1 MTAKIIDINELKT
14 QRKLRDLAELNA
26 EQDPTMDAWI
36 KGILVGHQLRGD
48 KILREYF
55 LRGLA
60 LGFETGEQDA
70 N

>member
-1 MTAKIIDINELKT
+1 MTAKIIDIKELKMQ
-14 QRKLRDLAELNA
+14 QRIKKISDAN
-26 EQDPTMDAWI
+26 QDPTMDAWI
-36 KGILVGHQLRGD
+36 KGILVGHQLMGD
-48 KILREYF
+48 KILKEYF